1 MKGRITMPPKKVYVP
16 AKQGHFHQE
25 CQHWCFGWTCRDG
38 ESCRTCMQLPENRMT
53 PTPVEPS

>member
-25 CQHWCFGWTCRDG
+25 CQHWCFGYTCRDG
-38 ESCRTCMQLPENRMT
+38 ESCRTCRQAEFRKAAQA
-53 PTPVEPS
+53 